1 MESARRWSTPLVV
14 AALLTLSALLGF
26 QKIRDF
32 DYWWHARSGQLIA
45 DTGSVPKQDVF
56 TYSVA
61 GNRWIDVHW
70 LFQLGLHG
78 LRATGGHDAVI
89 IAKVV
94 SVCALA
100 LLLLA
105 VGWRRES
112 AFVSC
117 FAIGLAFLV
126 AGDRFMARPELPS
139 FLLLAATLLLVDRHE
154 RSGGR
159 AIFAAIPLQWIWANV
174 HGLFAL
180 GLVVLAIA
188 LAAELLRPLMIP
200 GERVRRDRVVPL
212 GITIALSVLVTLVNP
227 NGVDGLLYPL
237 EQLRM
242 VGPEEQRGVFGSVIA
257 ELLPPFGHQLPMNE
271 FARVLFGALAALSFG
286 AMAANWRRVSAF
298 DPLVWVA
305 FGWLALGSHRNVAL
319 FALVAAAVTA
329 RNASALLARR
339 PLRPAFTAAAS
350 VAVAVAL
357 AVVSVDVARD
367 RFFLRIGS
375 SRETGFGTF
384 DFYYPVGAVDW
395 IARERPPGPIAHHMA
410 DGGYLIYRLWPSYQA
425 LSDGRLEIFGPE
437 SFARLQITDP
447 DSFRRLDDEFH
458 FGSALVH
465 YSLTDA
471 RDLLWW
477 LHLNSNWRLVQVDDT
492 AALFVREGPETKRWP
507 ALQLDAPDLF
517 APFPD
522 ERSPSDRLR
531 RQARVN
537 FYAAM
542 RRWAPALTLW
552 EESVARY
559 PDTSGARMVQAWL
572 LRENGFYAA
581 SEAILRDELVVRPD
595 DVELHTQIADLRWE
609 AGDTLQ
615 ARVFYD
621 RALALDAN
629 DAYALLR
636 RSQLADAQGDVNTAD
651 SLRARLR
658 ALSPSAGALGAGAGY
673 GVQWK

>member
-1 MESARRWSTPLVV
+1 MARARRWSTALVV
-14 AALLTLSALLGF
+14 AALLALSALLGF

-32 DYWWHARSGQLIA
+32 DYWWHARTGALIA

-56 TYSVA
+56 TYSVP

-78 LRATGGHDAVI
+78 LQEIGGHNAVI
-89 IAKVV
+89 VAKVA
-94 SVCALA
+94 SVCGLA

-117 FAIGLAFLV
+117 LAIGLAFLV

-154 RSGGR
+154 RRGGR
-159 AIFAAIPLQWIWANV
+159 AIYAAVLLQWLWANV

-180 GLVVLAIA
+180 GIVVLAIA
-188 LAAELLRPLMIP
+188 LAAELLRPLVAP
-200 GERVRRDRVVPL
+200 GARVRRDRLLPL
-212 GITIALSVLVTLVNP
+212 AITIALSVLVTLVNP
-227 NGVDGLLYPL
+227 NGIDGLLYPL

-242 VGPEEQRGVFGSVIA
+242 VGPEEARGVFGSVIA

-271 FARVLFGALAALSFG
+271 FARMLFGSLAAISLL
-286 AMAANWRRVSAF
+286 AMAANWRHVSAF

-329 RNASALLARR
+329 RNASAILARR
-339 PLRPAFTAAAS
+339 PLRPAAATAAS
-350 VAVAVAL
+350 VAVAAAL
-357 AVVSVDVARD
+357 AVVAIDVARD
-367 RFFLRIGS
+367 QFFTRIGS

-395 IARERPPGPIAHHMA
+395 IERERPPGLIAHHMA
-410 DGGYLIYRLWPSYQA
+410 DGGYLIDRLWPSYRA

-437 SFARLQITDP
+437 TFARLQLTDAA
-447 DSFRRLDDEFH
+447 SFRRLDDEFE
-458 FGSALVH
+458 FGSVVVH

-477 LHLNSNWRLVQVDDT
+477 LHMNSNWRLVHVDDT

-517 APFPD
+517 APLPA

-542 RRWAPALTLW
+542 RRWAPALALW
-552 EESVARY
+552 EETDTRY
-559 PDTSGARMVQAWL
+559 PDSTGARMVHAWL
-572 LRENGFYAA
+572 LRENGFHAA
-581 SEAILRDELVVRPD
+581 SEAILRDELLARPE
-595 DVELHTQIADLRWE
+595 DVALHTQIADLRWE
-609 AGDTLQ
+609 AGDIEQ
-615 ARVFYD
+615 ARTFYD
-621 RALALDAN
+621 RALSLDAN

-636 RSQLADAQGDVNTAD
+636 RSQLADAQGDDMTAD
-651 SLRARLR
+651 SLRTRLR
-658 ALSPSAGALGAGAGY
+658 ALSPSAEALGAGAGY